1 MLFNSP
7 MTKNGIQPA
16 RLVGKVPPRSLNK
29 GNRNAAARATRTR
42 TTVVGGNSRNATLPK
57 KNDAPHNTD
66 NRISSSQ
73 VWRSMVNVGAGI
85 WQPWRVA
92 RVAD

>member
-1 MLFNSP
+1 MASSRP
-7 MTKNGIQPA
+7 
-16 RLVGKVPPRSLNK
+16 RLVGKVPPRILNK
-29 GNRNAAARATRTR
+29 GKSNAAAMATRTKAI
-42 TTVVGGNSRNATLPK
+42 VVGGNSRNATPPK

-66 NRISSSQ
+66 NKISSSE
-73 VWRSMVNVGAGI
+73 VWRSMVNVWAGI